1 MLKKKKLVSAVS
13 AAALM
18 LTSAVGMPLTSSL
31 LAGSVISA
39 VAADIVAS
47 GDCGDNATYTLDSDG
62 NLVITGTGE
71 IYDYSFYYDGSIKT
85 VTIGEGITGIGSYA
99 FFDCGNLETVTIPLD
114 SELVEIQSGAFGS
127 CSELKTITIPEKVE
141 SIGYDAFYGAGN
153 VENVYCYVDPGLLEW
168 NEGGCDDFKSNGT
181 TVIHVPENC
190 LFEYKTKFED
200 VVRGTFEGDL
210 PNIKV
215 KTHQSKKPTCVDDG
229 NIEYFEN
236 TVSGKIYRTRNGAVN
251 ENADDL
257 LKESDIVIP
266 ADGVSH
272 SWSAWTK
279 DNETGKQNRICD
291 YCHKTE
297 EFTPANNDPGFIVTI
312 PASIPLD
319 SSGKTNVYM
328 DIRYYGIS
336 DNNYQNQPFYKKL
349 ITVKLLKINDKPLI
363 VEDAPNPD
371 AEYTLSDDHAA
382 DPVEYTLSVSNRDN
396 DPFDPKN
403 HPDSALLRA
412 YFDYSS
418 VAAKA
423 EDSATLTFSII
434 DGENA
439 APGHY
444 SGSLTFGISLEEAS
458 PDVIP
463 NERYK
468 DVY

>member
-1 MLKKKKLVSAVS
+1 MLKKKKLISAVS
-13 AAALM
+13 AAAVM

-39 VAADIVAS
+39 VAADIVDS
-47 GDCGDNATYTLDSDG
+47 GVCGDNATYTLDSDG
-62 NLVITGTGE
+62 NLVISGTGE
-71 IYDYSFYYDGSIKT
+71 IRYSAFISNAEVKT
-85 VTIGEGITGIGSYA
+85 VTIGKGITGIGSYA
-99 FFDCGNLETVTIPLD
+99 FYGCGNLETVTIPLD
-114 SELVEIQSGAFGS
+114 SELVEIKEYAFDS

-141 SIGYDAFYGAGN
+141 SIGYDAFYGAEN

-168 NEGGCDDFKSNGT
+168 NEGGCDDFMENNVT
-181 TVIHVPENC
+181 IIHVPANC
-190 LFEYKTKFED
+190 LSEYKTKFED

-210 PNIKV
+210 PNLTV
-215 KTHQSKKPTCVDDG
+215 KKHTSKKPTCVDDG

-236 TVSGKIYRTRNGAVN
+236 TVSGKFYRTRNGAVN

-279 DNETGKQNRICD
+279 DNETGKQVRICD
-291 YCHKTE
+291 YCRKTE

-319 SSGKTNVYM
+319 SSGKTNVNM

-336 DNNYQNQPFYKKL
+336 GNNYKDQPFYQKL

-382 DPVEYTLSVSNRDN
+382 DTVEYSLSVSNRDN
-396 DPFDPKN
+396 DPFDPKD
-403 HPDSALLRA
+403 HPDSALLKA
-412 YFDYSS
+412 HFDYSS

-434 DGENA
+434 DGENV

-444 SGSLTFGISLEEAS
+444 SGSLTFSISLEDA
-458 PDVIP
+458 PGGVIP
-463 NERYK
+463 QERYE
-468 DVY
+468 DVR